1 MKYGSVLSQTE
12 LDQMVAV
19 PPDSRGSWERGAG
32 SGERGAGSGEPGWL
46 PYPNSF
52 GDDRLLPWAWMA
64 VAELVDRER
73 L

>member
-19 PPDSRGSWERGAG
+19 PPDSRGSW
-32 SGERGAGSGEPGWL
+32 ERGAGSGEPGWL

-64 VAELVDRER
+64 VAELVDREW